1 MVEDIYS
8 WVAACTSCAHIR
20 LMERWPHRAMLFFT
34 AKKRFAALAV
44 DIIVP
49 LPVTEDGDEYLLFI

>member
-1 MVEDIYS
+1 
-8 WVAACTSCAHIR
+8 
-20 LMERWPHRAMLFFT
+20 MLFFT